1 MDIATGLGL
10 LAVGCRPLHAHTHG
24 RRFADVSRCPCG
36 DRDFWRL
43 LRRHT
48 YTISAFF
55 DFPRHQALQEK
66 PEIAEASEHIMV
78 EETKQGL
85 NIENVDQDGRSM
97 FPAGGK
103 EPYERTRKLLQ
114 KIAP

>member
-1 MDIATGLGL
+1 MQTAEISRQDTFVDEGG
-10 LAVGCRPLHAHTHG
+10 VGMTTEPLP
-24 RRFADVSRCPCG
+24 ADAG
-36 DRDFWRL
+36 DS
-43 LRRHT
+43 T
-48 YTISAFF
+48 
-55 DFPRHQALQEK
+55 QV
-66 PEIAEASEHIMV
+66 V

-97 FPAGGK
+97 FPEGGK